1 MATER
6 SRSAKLLNPFCRS
19 RRHTRGSFPS
29 FRARVDWHQVML
41 GPPSLNLFPLQLTR
55 CISPNRDSF
64 SQTRAPQHVP
74 TSEPFPE
81 TPLLLSCRSFER
93 LTRRRELLL
102 VRSLPT
108 RISSCSH
115 PSLFLFSWR
124 GDGRGFLGALA
135 AGDGGDNLAAV
146 EAAVLDEDFAG
157 VEAADE
163 DSGDVN
169 SGDVGFES
177 FEVDFGLARFGVET
191 NADGFEELEIG
202 MIAGH
207 GEGVKRGEFFRA
219 AAILNDD
226 FAGLEAHDFG
236 VEAGGDFSGADAIF
250 DVGADPVF
258 EGAAEF
264 GSAMNESDAR
274 AAAK

>member
-1 MATER
+1 MAKP
-6 SRSAKLLNPFCRS
+6 A
-19 RRHTRGSFPS
+19 
-29 FRARVDWHQVML
+29 
-41 GPPSLNLFPLQLTR
+41 LFGYT
-55 CISPNRDSF
+55 
-64 SQTRAPQHVP
+64 
-74 TSEPFPE
+74 
-81 TPLLLSCRSFER
+81 
-93 LTRRRELLL
+93 L
-102 VRSLPT
+102 VRPDIHEFA
-108 RISSCSH
+108 ISISTVGWPGCSFFFSRVTH
-115 PSLFLFSWR
+115 SRGDNLLFAGR
-124 GDGRGFLGALA
+124 GDGGGLRGALM

-146 EAAVLDEDFAG
+146 EASVLDEDFAG